1 MGIKILGI
9 CGSPIKG
16 GNTEVFLGEAL
27 KVAQEMG
34 GVSTEMISLAGKKIE
49 DCRHCNWCLTKQE
62 EGKVC
67 AIKDDM
73 VEIYPK
79 VFEAD
84 ALLFASPVYSARLS
98 GYLATFMD
106 RLRAIILGKYY
117 RGVLTNKVGG
127 ALTVAWRRNMGPET
141 TLLSIISIFLATN
154 MVVVTPGDGFC
165 HFGAVGMSS
174 EGGTGKFDP
183 KDKLGVLKDE
193 IGIRSAQLLGRRAVE
208 VIRVLKAGREALK
221 ET

>member
-1 MGIKILGI
+1 MEIKILGV

-27 KVAQEMG
+27 KAAQETV

-49 DCRHCNWCLTKQE
+49 DCRHCNWCITKQE

-73 VEIYPK
+73 TEIYPW

-98 GYLATFMD
+98 GYLAVFID
-106 RLRAIILGKYY
+106 RLRATILGKHY

-141 TLLSIISIFLATN
+141 TLLSIISTFLAAK
-154 MVVVTPGDGFC
+154 MVVVTPGEGFC
-165 HFGAVGMSS
+165 HLGAVGLSS
-174 EGGTGKFDP
+174 DDGTGKFDP

-193 IGIRSAQLLGRRAVE
+193 LGIRSAQLVGERTVE
-208 VIRVLKAGREALK
+208 LVRMLKAGREVLGDD
-221 ET
+221 

>member
-1 MGIKILGI
+1 MEIKILGI

-16 GNTEVFLGEAL
+16 GNTEVLLGEAL
-27 KVAQEMG
+27 KVALEMG
-34 GVSTEMISLAGKKIE
+34 SVSTEMISLAGRKIE
-49 DCRHCNWCLTKQE
+49 DCRHCNWCVTKQE
-62 EGKVC
+62 ENKVC
-67 AIKDDM
+67 AITDDM
-73 VEIYPK
+73 AEIYPK

-84 ALLFASPVYSARLS
+84 ALLFASPVYLTRLS
-98 GYLATFMD
+98 GYLATFID
-106 RLRAIILGKYY
+106 RLRAISLGKYY

-141 TLLSIISIFLATN
+141 TLLSIISIFLASR
-154 MVVVTPGDGFC
+154 MVVVTPGEGFC
-165 HFGAVGMSS
+165 QFGAVGMSS

-193 IGIRSAQLLGRRAVE
+193 LGIRSAQLLGERAVE
-208 VIRVLKAGREALK
+208 VVRMLKAGMEALG